1 MLNLWIGPR
10 YVCVSWK
17 TRKRKFF
24 KHFPAIC
31 YFGRREL
38 WYTTTWIEIGKFQY
52 WMFPFNYFIPA
63 LLCLSLKPPRAA
75 AMIMFFHSFLR
86 YSAIILLSIAYIKQS
101 GPNYQDMTK
110 TATENTPR
118 WKLGLTWWLF
128 LSLDKFYIPAY
139 RYLFISFIPWPSD
152 RKNGSFRCGY

>member
-63 LLCLSLKPPRAA
+63 LLCLSLKPPVQLPWSC
-75 AMIMFFHSFLR
+75 FFTLSF
-86 YSAIILLSIAYIKQS
+86 AIVPSYFYLSPI
-101 GPNYQDMTK
+101 TVR
-110 TATENTPR
+110 TELSRHDKNSNREHPGE
-118 WKLGLTWWLF
+118 KLGLTWRLF

>member
-75 AMIMFFHSFLR
+75 AMIMFFTLSF
-86 YSAIILLSIAYIKQS
+86 AIVPSYFYLSPITVRTELSRHDKNSNREHTPVKIRINLVIISFPGQILHTS
-101 GPNYQDMTK
+101 
-110 TATENTPR
+110 
-118 WKLGLTWWLF
+118 
-128 LSLDKFYIPAY
+128 AY